1 MILFESENSEDLELE
16 TQTRSEEVSIEICK
30 SVCDGLDE
38 DVDSVVIG
46 YIAKLNMELLVNRGG
61 YLEALE
67 KNLPRCIEA
76 EEYELCARVKT
87 WIGKLKQN

>member
-16 TQTRSEEVSIEICK
+16 TQARSNEVSVEICK
-30 SVCDGLDE
+30 CVCEALDA

-46 YIAKLNMELLVNRGG
+46 FISKLNMELLVNREG

-67 KNLPRCIEA
+67 KNLKRCEDE

-87 WIGKLKQN
+87 WIGKLKQK